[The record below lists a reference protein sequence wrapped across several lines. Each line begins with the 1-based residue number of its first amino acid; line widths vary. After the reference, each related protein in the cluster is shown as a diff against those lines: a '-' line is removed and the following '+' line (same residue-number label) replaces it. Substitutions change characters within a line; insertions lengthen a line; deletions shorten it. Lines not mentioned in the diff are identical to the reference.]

1 MVREYDRTCLTCY
14 KTSKPGSTKCEYCG
28 NDLPYKD
35 FEEALP
41 NSREPRR
48 NKEIEM
54 AGGVVEVSKGF
65 KTLSPKEM
73 RKKKL
78 SKSHIKKDSGFVW

>member
-35 FEEALP
+35 LEEELP
-41 NSREPRR
+41 NSRETRR
-48 NKEIEM
+48 HKEIEM
-54 AGGVVEVSKGF
+54 VGGSVELSEGF

>member
-1 MVREYDRTCLTCY
+1 MVREYDRTCRYCY

-28 NDLPYKD
+28 NDLLYEDVEK
-35 FEEALP
+35 ELP
-41 NSREPRR
+41 NSLEPRR
-48 NKEIEM
+48 NKKIM
-54 AGGVVEVSKGF
+54 MKGGGELSKGF
-65 KTLSPKEM
+65 KTLNPKEM